1 MSQTPSTLKVAYELA
16 NRLGEVFC
24 SNAFLLRR
32 SAKDI
37 SAIGVA
43 ASGWSAVTVEGN
55 ARDIDS
61 WMALALQSFDT
72 KSNQPLLVRRD
83 GDMLAII
90 SIGEDHADTIA
101 VGIVIPD
108 QNEGLVYNQALV
120 CSVISAH
127 LEALQQRSEVEATK
141 VQIVSFIDQV
151 TQDFEELT
159 WLRNANEFMDI
170 CGSKHTLESIAEK
183 CLPDLVH
190 VVRAE
195 AIYFIPAKRDGNSDS
210 MLANWECVIAAGRPY
225 SDFGACYRL
234 LNESMHCL
242 TDGPHIFNVTT
253 SQEHIPGF
261 PGIVNCIAIAV
272 AKGTSVYGWLMAI
285 NRISTVEPANLDC
298 GEFAEIAPSFG
309 TFEAGLVSAAA
320 SIMSS
325 HARNLELFKAQE
337 SLTIGV
343 VRAII
348 NAIDAK
354 DNYTCGHSDRVAMYS
369 KKIAARLTLDDDE
382 CERIY
387 MAGLLHDVGKIGIP
401 DSILSKPGKLT
412 DEEYAIVKKHPE
424 IGHNILAHLTQ
435 LSYVLPGVLYHH
447 EAVNGTG
454 YPAGLV
460 GEAIPLHG
468 RILAV
473 ADAYDAMT
481 SNRPYRAGMPSEK
494 AESIMRAESGK
505 TWDPDIVV
513 ALLECLANGEIQPH
527 STDANT
533 PLSDSVCKS
542 DANASLMNRIG
553 CSINCLALG

>member
-1 MSQTPSTLKVAYELA
+1 MSQTTSNLKIAHELG
-16 NRLGEVFC
+16 NRLGELFC
-24 SNAFLLRR
+24 SNAFLFRR
-32 SAKDI
+32 SAKG
-37 SAIGVA
+37 SSV
-43 ASGWSAVTVEGN
+43 SGWSAVTVEGHFR
-55 ARDIDS
+55 AIDS
-61 WMALALQSFDT
+61 WMALALQSFDA
-72 KSNQPLLVRRD
+72 KSNQPLLVRRS
-83 GDMLAII
+83 GEMLAIVGV
-90 SIGEDHADTIA
+90 GEDRADWIA

-127 LEALQQRSEVEATK
+127 LEALQQRSEAEAAE
-141 VQIVSFIDQV
+141 VQIESFIDQV

-190 VVRAE
+190 VIRAE

-210 MLANWECVIAAGRPY
+210 IVANWECVIAAGRPY
-225 SDFGACYRL
+225 SDCGDCHRL
-234 LNESMHCL
+234 LKESMHCL
-242 TDGPHIFNVTT
+242 ADGPHIVNVTT
-253 SQEHIPGF
+253 SQEHIPEF

-272 AKGTSVYGWLMAI
+272 AKGPSVYGWLMAI
-285 NRISTVEPANLDC
+285 NRISTVEPATLDC
-298 GEFAEIAPSFG
+298 GELAEIAPSFG

-325 HARNLELFKAQE
+325 HARNLELFNAQE

-348 NAIDAK
+348 NAIVAK
-354 DNYTCGHSDRVAMYS
+354 VPYTFGHSDRVAVFA
-369 KKIAARLTLDDDE
+369 KKIAARLTLSDDE

-401 DSILSKPGKLT
+401 DSILSKPAKLT
-412 DEEYAIVKKHPE
+412 DEEFTIVKKHPE
-424 IGHNILAHLTQ
+424 IGYNILAHLTQ
-435 LSYVLPGVLYHH
+435 LSYVLPGVLHHH

-454 YPAGLV
+454 YPAGLA

-481 SNRPYRAGMPSEK
+481 SDRPYRAGMSSEK

-527 STDANT
+527 SSVANSPISDLVRKIDAT
-533 PLSDSVCKS
+533 T
-542 DANASLMNRIG
+542 SLLDRIG
-553 CSINCLALG
+553 KSINCLAVE